1 MFSLLLPQMLLL
13 GALAVL
19 AAMLYGTAAL
29 WAAAGRAGWLQ
40 RIAPITLLLAALFP
54 IGAYDLFALYLSQAL
69 VTIGITWMVCQVRKS
84 SPAAPLRHDD
94 RVKLGAS

>member
-40 RIAPITLLLAALFP
+40 RVAPITLLLAALFP

-69 VTIGITWMVCQVRKS
+69 SRSPSLGGPPGLQVFACC
-84 SPAAPLRHDD
+84 AAP
-94 RVKLGAS
+94 A